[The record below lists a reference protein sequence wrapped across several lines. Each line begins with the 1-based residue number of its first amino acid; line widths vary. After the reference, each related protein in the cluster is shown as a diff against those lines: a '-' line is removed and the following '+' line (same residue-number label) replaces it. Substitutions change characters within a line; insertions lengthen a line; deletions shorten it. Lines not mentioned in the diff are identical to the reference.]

1 MSVYLTTN
9 TDGWD
14 TEGIGCICQW
24 NLLLFCISKD
34 LGVNLS
40 IPPYK
45 NIAHYNYTSY
55 SSEEWSGS
63 FTKFFNFPHETNFD
77 VEYEFNGS
85 YEDLKVF
92 VEDNKNKEEKI
103 LVNVPKM
110 FIVDHGQSNIN
121 RFFEKQYLK
130 EIRDGLQVDDTYFK
144 DGVVNISLHIRSNNA
159 NDTDFSNFREAF
171 GRHIDST
178 KFKTLIGELIEKHK
192 DEQVHLHIHSQGQIE
207 NFYDIME
214 LSTESFKITCHLNDH
229 PTKDIYHMSHADYLI
244 MANSSYSWICHLL
257 SGNPTYVR
265 DNFWHS
271 VYPNAVFLDSNY
283 QIKL

>member
-130 EIRDGLQVDDTYFK
+130 EIRDGLQVDDTYFE

-178 KFKTLIGELIEKHK
+178 KFKTLIGELIEKYK

-229 PTKDIYHMSHADYLI
+229 PTKDIYHMSRADYLI

>member
-1 MSVYLTTN
+1 MIYLTTN

-14 TEGIGCICQW
+14 TEGIGSICQW
-24 NLLLFCISKD
+24 NLLLFCISRD
-34 LGVNLS
+34 LEVNPS

-45 NIAHYNYTSY
+45 NIAHYDYTSY
-55 SSEEWSGS
+55 SSEEWSES
-63 FTKFFNFPHETNFD
+63 FTKFFNFPYETEFD
-77 VEYEFNGS
+77 VEYDFNGS

-92 VEDNKNKEEKI
+92 VEENKNKEEKI
-103 LVNVPKM
+103 LINVPKM

-130 EIRDGLQVDDTYFK
+130 EIRDGLKVDGTYFE

-159 NDTDFSNFREAF
+159 NDVDFSNSREAF

>member
-92 VEDNKNKEEKI
+92 VEDNKNKKEKI

-171 GRHIDST
+171 GRHIDSS
-178 KFKTLIGELIEKHK
+178 KFKTLIGELIGKHK

>member
-1 MSVYLTTN
+1 MSIYLTTN

-34 LGVNLS
+34 LRVNLT

-77 VEYEFNGS
+77 VECDFNGS

-92 VEDNKNKEEKI
+92 VEENKNKEEKI
-103 LVNVPKM
+103 LIDVPKM

-130 EIRDGLQVDDTYFK
+130 EIRDGLKVDDTYFEN
-144 DGVVNISLHIRSNNA
+144 GVVNISLHIRSNNA
-159 NDTDFSNFREAF
+159 NDVDFSNSREAF

-214 LSTESFKITCHLNDH
+214 LYTESFKITCHLNDH

-271 VYPNAVFLDSNY
+271 VYPNSVFLDSNY

>member
-1 MSVYLTTN
+1 MIYLTTN

-14 TEGIGCICQW
+14 TEGIGSICQW
-24 NLLLFCISKD
+24 NLLLFCISRD
-34 LGVNLS
+34 LEVNPS

-45 NIAHYNYTSY
+45 NIAHYDYTSY
-55 SSEEWSGS
+55 SSEEWSES
-63 FTKFFNFPHETNFD
+63 FTKFFNFPYETEFD
-77 VEYEFNGS
+77 VEYDFNGS

-92 VEDNKNKEEKI
+92 VEENKNKEEKI
-103 LVNVPKM
+103 LIDVPKM

-130 EIRDGLQVDDTYFK
+130 EIRDGLKVDGTYFE

-159 NDTDFSNFREAF
+159 NDVDFSNSREAF

>member
-1 MSVYLTTN
+1 MIYLTTN

-14 TEGIGCICQW
+14 TEGIGSICQW
-24 NLLLFCISKD
+24 NLLLFCISRD
-34 LGVNLS
+34 LEVNPS

-45 NIAHYNYTSY
+45 NIAHYDYTSY
-55 SSEEWSGS
+55 SSEEWSES
-63 FTKFFNFPHETNFD
+63 FTKFFNFPYETEFD
-77 VEYEFNGS
+77 VEYDFNGS

-92 VEDNKNKEEKI
+92 VEENKNKEEKI
-103 LVNVPKM
+103 LIDVPKM

-130 EIRDGLQVDDTYFK
+130 EIRDGLKVDDTYFE

-159 NDTDFSNFREAF
+159 NDVDFSNSREAF

>member
-1 MSVYLTTN
+1 MIYLTTN

-14 TEGIGCICQW
+14 TEGIGSICQW
-24 NLLLFCISKD
+24 NLLLFCISRD
-34 LGVNLS
+34 LEVNPS

-45 NIAHYNYTSY
+45 NIAHYDYTSY
-55 SSEEWSGS
+55 SSEEWSES
-63 FTKFFNFPHETNFD
+63 FTKFFNFPYETEFD
-77 VEYEFNGS
+77 VEYDFNGS

-92 VEDNKNKEEKI
+92 VEENKNKEEKI
-103 LVNVPKM
+103 LIDVPKM

-130 EIRDGLQVDDTYFK
+130 EIRDGLKVDDTYFE

-159 NDTDFSNFREAF
+159 NDVDFSNSREAF

-192 DEQVHLHIHSQGQIE
+192 DEQVCLYIHSQGQIE

>member
-1 MSVYLTTN
+1 MSIYLTTN
-9 TDGWD
+9 TDGWN

-34 LGVNLS
+34 LEVNLS
-40 IPPYK
+40 MPPYK
-45 NIAHYNYTSY
+45 NIAHYDYTSY
-55 SSEEWSGS
+55 SSEEWSES
-63 FTKFFNFPHETNFD
+63 FTKFFNFPYESGFD
-77 VEYEFNGS
+77 FEYEFNGS

-92 VEDNKNKEEKI
+92 VEENKNKEEKI
-103 LVNVPKM
+103 LIDVPKM

-130 EIRDGLQVDDTYFK
+130 EIRDGLKVDDIYFEP
-144 DGVVNISLHIRSNNA
+144 GVVNISLHIRSNNA
-159 NDTDFSNFREAF
+159 NDVDFSNFRESF

-207 NFYDIME
+207 NFYDIIE
-214 LSTESFKITCHLNDH
+214 LSTERFKITCHLNDH
-229 PTKDIYHMSHADYLI
+229 PTKDIHHMSHADYLI

-257 SGNPTYVR
+257 SDNPTYVR